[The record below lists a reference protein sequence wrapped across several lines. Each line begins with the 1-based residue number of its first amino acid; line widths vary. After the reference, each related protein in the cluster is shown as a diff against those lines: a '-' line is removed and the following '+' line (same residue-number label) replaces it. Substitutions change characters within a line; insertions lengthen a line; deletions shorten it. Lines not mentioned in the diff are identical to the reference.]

1 MVSETTALERLRPV
15 ITVVS
20 AAARVVRVYA
30 TVVLVAALVIAAIV
44 LTEESGSTGVKV
56 LFLILVLAP
65 PALLFYLYLTLRGAA
80 ELFERLVTFPDL
92 ARRHA
97 DDLRTAVVEGN
108 VLVRET
114 DSRRR
119 PGMRRIFGLLWR
131 LRGLISAT
139 RGLVPGYQPVLLLLK
154 PALLVPVALAA
165 IAGAIEIVLAPIVL
179 LVAALY

>member
-1 MVSETTALERLRPV
+1 MVSETLASLRPL
-15 ITVVS
+15 IGVVA

-30 TVVLVAALVIAAIV
+30 TVVLVAGVVIAAVV

-65 PALLFYLYLTLRGAA
+65 PALLFYLYFTLRGAA

-97 DDLRTAVVEGN
+97 DDLREAVIEGN
-108 VLVRET
+108 VLVREV

-119 PGMRRIFGLLWR
+119 PGMRRTFGLLWR
-131 LRGLISAT
+131 LRSLIGAT

-154 PALLVPVALAA
+154 PALLVPVAFAA
-165 IAGAIEIVLAPIVL
+165 ITGAIEIVLAPIIL
-179 LVAALY
+179 LAAAVG